1 MNYLKRF
8 NENQSEDGIIN
19 DIREMLLDVSDEG
32 YKVEVSKVGSTI
44 QIGIMKGSLYDT
56 IVLDG
61 DLEFAL
67 KRIMMFFEL
76 EKIRVL
82 YVYSQ
87 HHGENSVW
95 LWRDGRIVFIP
106 RGYVSSPDLAQEQSE
121 EILRRKGVLQMRVLI
136 QLKDIN

>member
-19 DIREMLLDVSDEG
+19 DIREMLLEVSDEG

-44 QIGIMKGSLYDT
+44 HIGIMKGSLYDT
-56 IVLDG
+56 VVLDG

-67 KRIMMFFEL
+67 KRIMMFYDL

-82 YVYSQ
+82 YVSSP
-87 HHGENSVW
+87 HFGENSAW

-106 RGYVSSPDLAQEQSE
+106 RGYLASPDLAQEQAVE
-121 EILRRKGVLQMRVLI
+121 VLRRKGVLQMRFLI
-136 QLKDIN
+136 QLRDIK